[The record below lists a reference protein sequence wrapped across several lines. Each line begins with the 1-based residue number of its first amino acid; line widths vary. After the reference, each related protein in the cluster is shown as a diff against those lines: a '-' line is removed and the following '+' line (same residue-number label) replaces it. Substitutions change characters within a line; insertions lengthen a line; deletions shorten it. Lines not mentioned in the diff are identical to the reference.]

1 MPLELLLEV
10 QTIQVLVS
18 KCGTDTDDMARA
30 MNKADVVRINL
41 QSSDVAEKAIFDAKV
56 NDAVQHIGVVF
67 DAATVSEWQGLE
79 DSQEESILRK
89 LVQPPEVYN
98 PVLEKWDEDEL
109 TKIFLSTEDHM
120 TTIGVNYRGL
130 NTKLTQYTAKREA
143 AKLPETPELGKFK
156 EFMTTIATY
165 VGITV
170 VLEALFITSPR
181 DQQQAITDLKGYKQE
196 FESQKMQIPAALVCK
211 VDEVLL
217 GN

>member
-1 MPLELLLEV
+1 MFGSVTMPLELLLEV

-109 TKIFLSTEDHM
+109 TKICLSTEDHM

-143 AKLPETPELGKFK
+143 AKLPETPALGKFK
-156 EFMTTIATY
+156 EFMNTIATY

-170 VLEALFITSPR
+170 VLEALFITS
-181 DQQQAITDLKGYKQE
+181 
-196 FESQKMQIPAALVCK
+196 
-211 VDEVLL
+211 
-217 GN
+217 